1 MRAIKWENNMLYLL
15 NQTLLP
21 QKEEWIECRDA
32 KRVEDAIKKLEVRGA
47 PAIGVAAAFGLVLAA
62 QNSKGN
68 RSQFLQQAASLRA
81 SRPTAV
87 NLMWAIDSLLE
98 KAKLIENENLPSF
111 LEREAEKMLL
121 EDIETNKR
129 IGENGASLFSSS
141 ATILTI
147 CNTGSLATAGYG
159 TALGVIRKL
168 FELKKLSHVYACE
181 TRPLLQGSRLT
192 AYELIADKI
201 PSTLITDNMAG
212 WTMKSKKIDAV
223 IAGADRIALNGDT
236 ANKIGTYSLAVLAK
250 AHNIPFYIAAPQST
264 FDLTITDGS
273 MIPIEER
280 NPDEVRKMGDTW
292 TAPATMNVF
301 NPAFDVTPN
310 ELISGIITDRGV
322 LKPPFLEMIS
332 QWKDECK

>member
-1 MRAIKWENNMLYLL
+1 MKAMKWENNILYVL

-21 QKEEWIECRDA
+21 QREEWIECRNT
-32 KRVEDAIKKLEVRGA
+32 KRVEEAIKKLEVRGA

-62 QNSKGN
+62 KNIKD
-68 RSQFLQQAASLRA
+68 RSDFLQQAASLRA

-98 KAKLIENENLPSF
+98 KSKLVNDENLSSF
-111 LEREAEKMLL
+111 LETEAEKILF

-141 ATILTI
+141 TTILTI

-159 TALGVIRKL
+159 TALGVVRKL
-168 FELKKLSHVYACE
+168 FEDRKLNHVYACE

-192 AYELIADKI
+192 AYELMTDQI

-212 WTMKSKKIDAV
+212 WTMKTKKINAV
-223 IAGADRIALNGDT
+223 IVGADRIALNGDT

-250 AHNIPFYIAAPQST
+250 AHQIPFYIAAPQST
-264 FDLTITDGS
+264 FDLTIKDGS

-280 NPDEVRKMGDTW
+280 NPDEVRKIGDIW
-292 TAPATMNVF
+292 TAPSNINVF

-310 ELISGIITDRGV
+310 ELISGIITDQGI
-322 LKPPFLEMIS
+322 LKPPFLEKIS
-332 QWKDECK
+332 NWKDENK